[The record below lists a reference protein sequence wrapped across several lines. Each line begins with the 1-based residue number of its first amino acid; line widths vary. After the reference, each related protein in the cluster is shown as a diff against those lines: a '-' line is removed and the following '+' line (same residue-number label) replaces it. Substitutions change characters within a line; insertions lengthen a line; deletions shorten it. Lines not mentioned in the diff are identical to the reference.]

1 MFNLCCIKLDMNAY
15 MLVIKY
21 NNMMECE
28 GKIMKDLYSYRYKIR
43 SKVINHNVVEMNVEL
58 NLKVEN
64 TRVTNILSSIDGVN
78 DVTMVQY
85 RSSYEL

>member
-1 MFNLCCIKLDMNAY
+1 MH
-15 MLVIKY
+15 
-21 NNMMECE
+21 
-28 GKIMKDLYSYRYKIR
+28 SYKYKIR
-43 SKVINHNVVEMNVEL
+43 SKVINHGKVELHVEL

-64 TRVTNILSSIDGVN
+64 TRIVNIISEMDGVN

>member
-1 MFNLCCIKLDMNAY
+1 
-15 MLVIKY
+15 
-21 NNMMECE
+21 
-28 GKIMKDLYSYRYKIR
+28 
-43 SKVINHNVVEMNVEL
+43 MNVEL